1 MHSTWDNLL
10 AWTWS
15 PSQESHRAA
24 PEVKELNPW
33 LTFISLQLQKWQ
45 DCLQPGWWGSIRA
58 SAFQL
63 VEQTGK
69 FSLEIL

>member
-24 PEVKELNPW
+24 PEVKELNP
-33 LTFISLQLQKWQ
+33 
-45 DCLQPGWWGSIRA
+45 
-58 SAFQL
+58 
-63 VEQTGK
+63 
-69 FSLEIL
+69 